1 MSDIQ
6 RGNLIVKTFNKAF
19 KKMYYAKVDP
29 YLVIGSVR
37 GHLMAKLQ
45 NLKVSDIQQG
55 NLLVK
60 TFSKA
65 FEKMYYAKVDP
76 YLGS

>member
-1 MSDIQ
+1 
-6 RGNLIVKTFNKAF
+6 
-19 KKMYYAKVDP
+19 MYYAKVDP
-29 YLVIGSVR
+29 YLVIVSVR
-37 GHLMAKLQ
+37 CYLMAKLQ

-65 FEKMYYAKVDP
+65 FEKMYYVKVDP
-76 YLGS
+76 FMGG